1 MKKALIIHVGNNYS
15 RSVKSIEKIDPDLV
29 YFIYNETHE
38 NFMEKIINE
47 SPFSFEKRECLIED
61 FQSIKESYEK
71 SKQIFKE
78 LKNENYE
85 IHVGVSN
92 GTKAMVVGLSLA
104 SVGYDCEFSYVGSVK
119 GGRDEAGNVIEGGEK
134 VFEEFHPM
142 KQLATIEIN
151 RAKRY
156 FNNYQF
162 SESLSYFRKAKKASY
177 NVERMEVYIK
187 IVKLYQCWD
196 KFENMIPYINKKN
209 ENSETTLDHYLRLI
223 KKEIDDNENLK
234 EYFYKYEADFMNQ
247 IDNNILFLKNK
258 ISFKGTIKKG
268 DIYYYLPDLLNNA
281 LRRIDEE
288 KFDDATARLYRITE
302 LIAQIRLYEHGIIE
316 EKRLE
321 EKKVFHIEKEDIV
334 RNYPMNVI
342 EYISKNR
349 DFQNSEKKTVK
360 LALSEDYEL
369 LKILGDELAIK
380 FLDDKDL
387 NNVLAGR
394 NNSILAHGFVPSI
407 EKNTNEL
414 FDRLIEYAQETFDN
428 LDNCMKYSE
437 FPKFKDIYD

>member
-29 YFIYNETHE
+29 YFIYNETHQ

-119 GGRDEAGNVIEGGEK
+119 GGRDETGNVIEGGEK
-134 VFEEFHPM
+134 VFDEFHPM

-162 SESLSYFRKAKKASY
+162 SESLSYFKKAKKASY

-187 IVKLYQCWD
+187 IVKLYQSG
-196 KFENMIPYINKKN
+196 I
-209 ENSETTLDHYLRLI
+209 
-223 KKEIDDNENLK
+223 NLK
-234 EYFYKYEADFMNQ
+234 
-247 IDNNILFLKNK
+247 I
-258 ISFKGTIKKG
+258 
-268 DIYYYLPDLLNNA
+268 
-281 LRRIDEE
+281 
-288 KFDDATARLYRITE
+288 
-302 LIAQIRLYEHGIIE
+302 
-316 EKRLE
+316 
-321 EKKVFHIEKEDIV
+321 
-334 RNYPMNVI
+334 
-342 EYISKNR
+342 
-349 DFQNSEKKTVK
+349 
-360 LALSEDYEL
+360 
-369 LKILGDELAIK
+369 
-380 FLDDKDL
+380 
-387 NNVLAGR
+387 
-394 NNSILAHGFVPSI
+394 
-407 EKNTNEL
+407 
-414 FDRLIEYAQETFDN
+414 
-428 LDNCMKYSE
+428 
-437 FPKFKDIYD
+437 